1 MKKMIIM
8 GRKKPKSNFKNIPIE
23 LQSKIFDRLCVKD
36 QSRAMCVS
44 HSWHERVLYKIITKR
59 GPTKI
64 VENLFPIPFLYLSLQ
79 QLLHCCSRVIGWSVK
94 NLLNLMT
101 HEKNFSCF
109 VTAMMRLITSH
120 EVFITTMS

>member
-1 MKKMIIM
+1 MTLPIECSVLKKMIIM
-8 GRKKPKSNFKNIPIE
+8 GRRKPKSNFQNIPIE

-64 VENLFPIPFLYLSLQ
+64 VENLFPIPFLYLRV
-79 QLLHCCSRVIGWSVK
+79 CS
-94 NLLNLMT
+94 NY
-101 HEKNFSCF
+101 
-109 VTAMMRLITSH
+109 
-120 EVFITTMS
+120 FIAVQE